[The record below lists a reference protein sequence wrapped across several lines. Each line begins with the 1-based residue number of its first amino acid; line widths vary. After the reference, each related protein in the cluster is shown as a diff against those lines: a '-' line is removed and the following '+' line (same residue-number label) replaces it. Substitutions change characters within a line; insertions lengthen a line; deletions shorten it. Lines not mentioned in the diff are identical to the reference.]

1 MNFFFWVY
9 NDALVVVCILLVY
22 TPFISLSVF
31 LTLDKTFFYL
41 VEWPQRM
48 DVFWPI
54 LYVSDTPTTLECNI
68 IYLYTNK
75 KTYYTYCTIYRVAKF
90 FVLLV
95 IS

>member
-1 MNFFFWVY
+1 MNFFWVY

-75 KTYYTYCTIYRVAKF
+75 KHTILIAQYIELQNFLYY
-90 FVLLV
+90 
-95 IS
+95 

>member
-1 MNFFFWVY
+1 MNFFWVY

-68 IYLYTNK
+68 IYLYTYK
-75 KTYYTYCTIYRVAKF
+75 KT
-90 FVLLV
+90 
-95 IS
+95 S